1 MSAVASPGHASKAS
15 SQEFRQF
22 NRYRPSDVTQ
32 VATLWRVLIVA
43 IAIASNAALLICQ
56 QVAIRLLA
64 PLIGSSIETWSAILG
79 VFLLG
84 IAAGNFIAGKLADRC
99 SATKMIAASLVLG
112 SLSVLLMQVVVWGLT
127 ASDYFAALPLEL
139 QTISAS
145 VAVCF
150 LPGLTLSLVTPP
162 SIRSVVHRAADAGNA
177 SGRIFAWGTF
187 GSLLGN
193 YLTGFVLIAMF
204 GIAAIVQVTWIVLL
218 ALAVLVLLIG
228 RQVAGQ
234 LTVPVTVPLTMPRA
248 PSLIAD
254 DPQFGANSVGSK
266 DPTFESTLEFA
277 ANQWYVRAIVIVT
290 TCSFVSGAL
299 EGAAF
304 RILAPLVG
312 VSMFLSAGVVGVVLT
327 GMAIGNALGGLMAAR
342 YGTVAALKK
351 SLAVAAF
358 STLAIVIIWTLALR
372 VGFYDGW
379 PMIPKVVVWSFSL
392 FLVPALALGTVTP
405 QVIGLSVRDVSR
417 TGSITGQLYGFSTL
431 GCILGIMVSAWCL
444 IENLGAIRTSIVCGI
459 LPLLMIL
466 LLSRFE
472 AMPLRRESWRMALGL
487 IVFGGF
493 LFFHHQSPFDRE
505 SKYFALKVTDATV
518 EDRELKKLAL
528 DSLIHSC
535 IDLKDPSFLF
545 YPHEQIQAD
554 LTRAA
559 AAEARAAGR
568 TPRVLV
574 IGGGGY
580 SYPRWVE
587 AQADLADVQ
596 IDVVEIDPAV
606 TEIAHDKL
614 GLSRSTRIVSIHKD
628 GRQYVK
634 NAPAATY
641 DLVIQDA
648 VNDMSV
654 PYHLMTAEYEGLV
667 KRLLHPNCLYLL
679 TVIDNVDSGRFLAS
693 AVRTTNNVFGN
704 VNLMLPAKPEAD
716 TRYVFVIA
724 GRNLPGD
731 NSATANTSSST
742 GAEPG
747 SFFTNVERQAVR
759 ESTFVFPQTDV
770 ARLLHRSPSLSP
782 ILTDDFAPVD
792 VLMSG
797 QFLRREN
804 PEL

>member
-1 MSAVASPGHASKAS
+1 MSTAAPSRTSKAPFRLPELIGSNRLAHASS
-15 SQEFRQF
+15 
-22 NRYRPSDVTQ
+22 
-32 VATLWRVLIVA
+32 VATTWRVLIVVVSLV
-43 IAIASNAALLICQ
+43 SNAALLICQ

-84 IAAGNFIAGKLADRC
+84 IAAGNFVAGKLADRC
-99 SATKMIAASLVLG
+99 SATKMIALSLALG
-112 SLSVLLMQVVVWGLT
+112 SMSVLSMQFVVMALT
-127 ASDYFAALPLEL
+127 QSAMFTALPLEM
-139 QTISAS
+139 QTVVAS
-145 VAVCF
+145 IAVCF

-162 SIRSVVHRAADAGNA
+162 SIRSVVLCASDAGVV
-177 SGRIFAWGTF
+177 SGRIFAWGTL

-204 GIAAIVQVTWIVLL
+204 GIGAIVQATWIVLL
-218 ALAVLVLLIG
+218 ALAVLVLVIG
-228 RQVAGQ
+228 RRVATFQ
-234 LTVPVTVPLTMPRA
+234 PTKAVAKKNEVAHPA
-248 PSLIAD
+248 IA
-254 DPQFGANSVGSK
+254 K
-266 DPTFESTLEFA
+266 ELEFEVCLEKSA
-277 ANQWYVRAIVIVT
+277 QQWVVFAIVIVT

-312 VSMFLSAGVVGVVLT
+312 VSMFLAAGVVGVVLT
-327 GMAIGNALGGLMAAR
+327 GMAIGNALGGIIAFR

-351 SLAVAAF
+351 SLAAAAL
-358 STLAIVIIWTLALR
+358 STLAIVIIWTIALK

-392 FLVPALALGTVTP
+392 FLVPALALGTITP
-405 QVIGLSVRDVSR
+405 QVIGLSVRDVRR
-417 TGSITGQLYGFSTL
+417 TGSIAGQLYGYSTL
-431 GCILGIMVSAWCL
+431 GCICGIMVSAWFM
-444 IENLGAIRTSIVCGI
+444 IENLGAIRTSIFCGS
-459 LPLLMIL
+459 LPLLLIL

-472 AMPLRRESWRMALGL
+472 SDRMRRESWRLAAGL
-487 IVFGGF
+487 LVFAAC

-505 SKYFALKVTDATV
+505 SKYFALKVSDAV
-518 EDRELKKLAL
+518 VDNRELKKLAL
-528 DSLIHSC
+528 DSLIHSS

-545 YPHEQIQAD
+545 YAHEQIQAD

-559 AAEARAAGR
+559 AVRAREAGR

-587 AQADLADVQ
+587 SQADLADVQ
-596 IDVVEIDPAV
+596 IEVVEIDPAV

-614 GLSRSTRIVSIHKD
+614 GLSRSTRIISIHKD
-628 GRQYVK
+628 GRQFVK
-634 NAPAATY
+634 TAPAATY
-641 DLVIQDA
+641 DLMIQDA

-654 PYHLMTAEYEGLV
+654 PYHLMTVEYEGLI

-679 TVIDNVDSGRFLAS
+679 TVIDNFDSGRFLAS
-693 AVRTTNNVFGN
+693 AVRTTETVFGN
-704 VNLMLPAKPEAD
+704 VNLMLPGRPASD
-716 TRYVFVIA
+716 TRNVFVIA
-724 GRNLPGD
+724 GRN
-731 NSATANTSSST
+731 TAV
-742 GAEPG
+742 AREVEE
-747 SFFTNVERQAVR
+747 FFTTVEREYVR
-759 ESTFVFPQTDV
+759 KSTFVFPQAEV
-770 ARLLHRSPSLSP
+770 AQLLTRCQKVSPL
-782 ILTDDFAPVD
+782 LTDDFAPVD

>member
-1 MSAVASPGHASKAS
+1 MSAVASPGRARKAN
-15 SQEFRQF
+15 SQVLCKFSLH
-22 NRYRPSDVTQ
+22 RPNDVAK

-99 SATKMIAASLVLG
+99 SATKMIAASLMLG
-112 SLSVLLMQVVVWGLT
+112 SLSVLLMQVAVWCLT
-127 ASDYFAALPLEL
+127 ASAYFATLPLEI
-139 QTISAS
+139 QTILAS

-162 SIRSVVHRAADAGNA
+162 SIRSVVQQAAEAGNA

-204 GIAAIVQVTWIVLL
+204 GIGAIVQVTWIGLL
-218 ALAVLVLLIG
+218 ALAGLVLLIG
-228 RQVAGQ
+228 RQVGGQ
-234 LTVPVTVPLTMPRA
+234 LTAPRA
-248 PSLIAD
+248 PSLNAEE
-254 DPQFGANSVGSK
+254 PQVGANSVASK
-266 DPTFESTLEFA
+266 DSHFESTLELA
-277 ANQWYVRAIVIVT
+277 TNQWYVRAIIIVT

-327 GMAIGNALGGLMAAR
+327 GMAIGNAIGGLIAAR

-358 STLAIVIIWTLALR
+358 STLAIVIVWTLALR

-379 PMIPKVVVWSFSL
+379 PMIPKVIVWSFSL
-392 FLVPALALGTVTP
+392 FLIPALALGTITP

-417 TGSITGQLYGFSTL
+417 TGSVAGRLYGYSTL

-444 IENLGAIRTSIVCGI
+444 IESLGAIRTSIVCGI
-459 LPLLMIL
+459 LPLMMIL

-472 AMPLRRESWRMALGL
+472 ALPLRRESWRMALGL

-493 LFFHHQSPFDRE
+493 LFLHHQSPFDRE
-505 SKYFALKVTDATV
+505 SKYFALKVTDAVV

-545 YPHEQIQAD
+545 YQHEQIQAD

-559 AAEARAAGR
+559 AIEARAAGR
-568 TPRVLV
+568 APRVLV

-587 AQADLADVQ
+587 AQADLADVK

-704 VNLMLPAKPEAD
+704 VNLMLPGEPEAD

-724 GRNLPGD
+724 GRNLPAD
-731 NSATANTSSST
+731 KTLIADSIVDITAST
-742 GAEPG
+742 RAEPH
-747 SFFTNVERQAVR
+747 SFFTTVERQCVR
-759 ESTFVFPQTDV
+759 ESTFVFPKIEVT
-770 ARLLHRSPSLSP
+770 RLLNRSRSQSP
-782 ILTDDFAPVD
+782 LLTDDFAPVD